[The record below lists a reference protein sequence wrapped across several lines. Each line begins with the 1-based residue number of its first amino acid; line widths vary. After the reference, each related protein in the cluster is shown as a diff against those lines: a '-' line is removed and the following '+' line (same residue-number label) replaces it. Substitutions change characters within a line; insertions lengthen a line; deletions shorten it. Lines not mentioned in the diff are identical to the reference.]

1 MRKMPRT
8 RRSLANPAQVAA
20 GSFCRAAAW
29 RIVLVASLL
38 LCMAVAAVAQS
49 SNSGDLRGTVT
60 DPTGAVIPGVKVSVL
75 NTETGVT
82 TELTTNDAGIYDSV
96 SIRIGKYRITFSKE
110 GFGKLVRDGVTLD
123 VGVLSVDAQ
132 LTVGAAQQQVEVTAE
147 APLLKTDT
155 GEQAAT
161 LRTEVMAQLPNVGQD
176 WQNFEKILPGFQ
188 NANNANGAMSINGTM
203 PNYFNIMADGGSVE
217 LPHSDNFDVA
227 IFETVQEVQI
237 QTSTFS
243 AQYGIG
249 GAVFNQIS
257 KGGTNQFHGAAYEYL
272 RNNFFNSRNT
282 FSPSVSLSRW
292 DNFGASIGGPT
303 IKNRMFFY
311 FNVDK
316 VINNGGSYPF
326 SSFPTAAAR
335 AGNFSDTGSNKVTSY
350 QNLIY
355 DPMSTVVTGPSQ
367 FTRSPFPN
375 NSIPSNRFSPV
386 AVAAENLWPLPN
398 VGAPGQVS
406 NNFQTFVPSV
416 SPFLKF
422 FGRLD
427 YNISDANRLTFSIT
441 ERDNPG
447 VGYSSNCPSNCN
459 PFDIDSRN
467 VQVSDVWTVKPTLV
481 NEFRMAYTRQGNWY
495 TPQSFGQGYPQKLG
509 ITYAV
514 ADVLPTIT
522 VSGPVGSASLGPG
535 TNAIYAEDSLQPSDV
550 VTLIKGRHI
559 LHFGGELLDFR
570 DNSTPWGNIN
580 AASLTF
586 SGAFTRSAYNVTSTG
601 LGYAD
606 FLLGAVASWSAGYT
620 PITGGRQKDP
630 QVFVQDDYK
639 VLPNLTVNLGLRYER
654 QAGWHEVANRVG
666 VFDPTIPNTLS
677 GNLGAMWIAPANGRT
692 NLMDGVNVWLPRVS
706 FAWSPHSQWSI
717 RGGFGIYSL
726 PWSIDTYSGGAMG
739 FGTLSSGSISNTD
752 QTNPLFYAQDTR
764 PPIFVQNG
772 CVPGTGCYV
781 LASHDPA
788 GYNGQ
793 SVNFI
798 PRHIP
803 VGKNYEWTFSVQREF
818 RSMVVEAAYVGNHG
832 SGLPYPVNINQIPQ
846 QSLGLLPVQNYRPYP
861 QYSAI
866 NGNYFDAYSNYDS
879 LQLSF
884 NKRFAHGFSF
894 STNYVWSKF
903 LSNYDS
909 SGWGSRNGTN
919 TIQNSFAR
927 NTTYARSNFDV
938 PQNWKGNLVY
948 ALPFGKGKALLNR
961 GGVLDVLAGGWQV
974 SSLFLYQ
981 SGNVFTVQ
989 MNSNNTNSQANSQYP
1004 NVVTGVPL
1012 YPSQKTAAQ
1021 WFNPAAF
1028 VSPGQYTY
1036 GNAGRNILRGPRYS
1050 DVDFSAA
1057 KTVRLPKLEHGEI
1070 QFRFD
1075 ATNALNHTSLGIPNA
1090 SIGGSTVG
1098 QITGAALSG
1107 RVFQLGA
1114 RLAF

>member
-1 MRKMPRT
+1 MRKAT
-8 RRSLANPAQVAA
+8 AL
-20 GSFCRAAAW
+20 RAL
-29 RIVLVASLL
+29 LVATAF
-38 LCMAVAAVAQS
+38 LCIALAGFAQS
-49 SNSGDLRGTVT
+49 TNSSDLRGTVT
-60 DPTGAVIPGVKVSVL
+60 DSTGAVIPGAKVTIL
-75 NTETGVT
+75 NSETGVT
-82 TELTTNDAGIYDSV
+82 TELTTNDAGIYDAV
-96 SIRIGKYRITFSKE
+96 SIRPGKYKITFSKE
-110 GFGKLVRDGVTLD
+110 GFGKLVREEVTLD
-123 VGVLSVDAQ
+123 VGVLSIDAQ
-132 LTVGAAQQQVEVTAE
+132 LTVGASQQQIEVTAE

-155 GEQAAT
+155 PEQSET
-161 LRTEVMAQLPNVGQD
+161 LRTQVMAQLPNIGQD
-176 WQNFEKILPGFQ
+176 WQNFEKVLPGFQ
-188 NANNANGAMSINGTM
+188 NANNANGAMSINGNM
-203 PNYFNIMADGGSVE
+203 PNYFNIMADGGSVM

-257 KGGTNQFHGAAYEYL
+257 KGGTNQWHGAAYEYL

-292 DNFGASIGGPT
+292 DNFGASVGGPT
-303 IKNRMFFY
+303 IKNKMFFY

-326 SSFPTAAAR
+326 SSFPTALAR
-335 AGNFSDTGSNKVTSY
+335 AGNFSDTGSNKLTSY

-355 DPMSTVVTGPSQ
+355 DPLTTVSTGPSA
-367 FTRSPFPN
+367 FSRTPFPN
-375 NSIPSNRFSPV
+375 NTIPTSRFSPV
-386 AVAAENLWPLPN
+386 AVAAESLWPTPN
-398 VGAPGQVS
+398 LGVPNQVS
-406 NNFQTFVPSV
+406 NNYQTFVPSV

-422 FGRLD
+422 FGRID
-427 YNISDANRLTFSIT
+427 YNISDSNRLTFSIT

-447 VGYSSNCPSNCN
+447 IGYSSNCPSGCN

-467 VQVSDVWTVKPTLV
+467 IQVSDVWTLKPTIV

-495 TPQSFGQGYPQKLG
+495 TPQSFGEGYPSKLG
-509 ITYAV
+509 INYAV
-514 ADVLPTIT
+514 ADVLPSLS
-522 VSGPVGSASLGPG
+522 VSGPVGGTSIGPG

-550 VTLIKGRHI
+550 VTLIKGKHI

-586 SGAFTRSAYNVTSTG
+586 SGAFTRSGYNVTSSG

-606 FLLGAVASWSAGYT
+606 FLLGAVANWSAGYT
-620 PITGGRQKDP
+620 PITGARQKDP
-630 QVFVQDDYK
+630 QVFAQDDFK
-639 VLPNLTVNLGLRYER
+639 VLPNLTVNLGLRFER
-654 QAGWHEVANRVG
+654 QAGWHEVANRLG
-666 VFDPTIPNTLS
+666 GFDPTLQNPLS
-677 GNLGAMWIAPANGRT
+677 GNLGAMWFASANGRQ
-692 NLMDGVNVWLPRVS
+692 NEMEGVNVWLPRVG
-706 FAWSPHSQWSI
+706 FAWSPAAKWSV

-726 PWSIDTYSGGAMG
+726 PWSIDTYSGGEMG

-752 QTNPLFYAQDTR
+752 QMTPLFYAQSNA

-781 LASHDPA
+781 LASHDPS

-793 SVNFI
+793 GVNFV

-803 VGKNYEWTFSVQREF
+803 VGKNYEWSFSAQREF
-818 RSMVVEAAYVGNHG
+818 GSGMVVELAYVGNHG

-846 QSLGLLPVQNYRPYP
+846 ASLGLLPVQNYRPYP

-879 LQLSF
+879 MQLSF
-884 NKRFAHGFSF
+884 QKRFAHGFSLN
-894 STNYVWSKF
+894 TNYVWSKM

-919 TIQNSFAR
+919 TIQNSYAR
-927 NTTYARSNFDV
+927 NTTYSLSNFDV
-938 PQNWKGNLVY
+938 PQNWKGSVVY
-948 ALPFGKGKALLNR
+948 ALPFGKGQKFLNS
-961 GGVLDVLAGGWQV
+961 GGIADAFLGGWQV

-981 SGNVFTVQ
+981 SGNVFTAQ

-1004 NVVTGVPL
+1004 NVVPGVPL
-1012 YPSQKTAAQ
+1012 YPANKTAAE

-1028 VSPGQYTY
+1028 SAPAQYTY

-1057 KTVRLPKLEHGEI
+1057 KTVRIMERAQI

-1075 ATNALNHTSLGIPNA
+1075 ATNALNHTSLGIPNS

-1098 QITGAALSG
+1098 QITGAQLSG
-1107 RVFQLGA
+1107 RTLQLGA
-1114 RLAF
+1114 RLSF

>member
-1 MRKMPRT
+1 MGKT
-8 RRSLANPAQVAA
+8 GSIRR
-20 GSFCRAAAW
+20 W
-29 RIVLVASLL
+29 T
-38 LCMAVAAVAQS
+38 AVARRGLPFAAISLWMVGAGFAQS
-49 SNSGDLRGTVT
+49 TNSADLRGTVT
-60 DPTGAVIPGVKVSVL
+60 DATGSVVPGATVTIL
-75 NTETGVT
+75 NTETGVA
-82 TELTTNDAGIYDSV
+82 TELITNAAGIYDSV
-96 SIRIGKYRITFSKE
+96 SIRTGKYRVTFSKS
-110 GFGKLVRDGVTLD
+110 GFEKLARDGVVLD
-123 VGVLSVDAQ
+123 VGVLSLDAR
-132 LTVGAAQQQVEVTAE
+132 LTVGTAQQEIQVTAE
-147 APLLKTDT
+147 APLLKTET
-155 GEQAAT
+155 GEQSST
-161 LRTEVMAQLPNVGQD
+161 LRTEVMAQLPNIGQD
-176 WQNFEKILPGFQ
+176 WQNFEKVLPGFQ
-188 NANNANGAMSINGTM
+188 NANNANGAMSINGNM
-203 PNYFNIMADGGSVE
+203 PNYFNIMADGGSVV

-227 IFETVQEVQI
+227 IFETIQEVQI

-257 KGGTNQFHGAAYEYL
+257 KGGTNQWHGAGYEYL

-282 FSPSVSLSRW
+282 FSPAVSLSRW
-292 DNFGASIGGPT
+292 DNFGASIGGPV
-303 IKNRMFFY
+303 IKNKMFFY

-316 VINNGGSYPF
+316 IINNGGSYPF
-326 SSFPTAAAR
+326 SSFPTLAAR
-335 AGNFSDTGSNKVTSY
+335 NGNFSDTGSNKVTSY

-355 DPMSTVVTGPSQ
+355 DPNTTVPTGPNA
-367 FTRSPFPN
+367 FTRTPFPN
-375 NSIPSNRFSPV
+375 NIIPVTRFSPV
-386 AVAAENLWPLPN
+386 AVAAEALWPLPN
-398 VGAPGQVS
+398 VGLLNQVT
-406 NNFQTFVPSV
+406 NNYQTFVPSV

-422 FGRLD
+422 FGRED
-427 YNISDANRLTFSIT
+427 YNISDANRLSFSIT
-441 ERDNPG
+441 ERDNKG
-447 VGYSSNCPSNCN
+447 IGYSSNCPSNCN
-459 PFDIDSRN
+459 PFDIDSKN
-467 VQVSDVWTVKPTLV
+467 IQVSDVWTVNPRMV

-495 TPQSFGQGYPQKLG
+495 TPQSFGQGYPAKLG
-509 ITYAV
+509 MPYAV
-514 ADVLPTIT
+514 ADVLPTLT
-522 VSGPVGSASLGPG
+522 VNGPVGSTSIGPG

-550 VTLIKGRHI
+550 VTLIRGRHI
-559 LHFGGELLDFR
+559 LHFGGEVLDFR

-586 SGAFTRSAYNVTSTG
+586 SGAFTRSGYNVTSTG

-606 FLLGAVASWSAGYT
+606 FLLGAVSNWSAGYT
-620 PITGGRQKDP
+620 PITGARQVDP
-630 QVFVQDDYK
+630 QVFVQDDFK
-639 VLPNLTVNLGLRYER
+639 VLPNLTVNMGLRYER

-666 VFDPTIPNTLS
+666 VFDPTLQNSLT
-677 GNLGAMWIAPANGRT
+677 GTAGAMWIAPANGRT
-692 NLMDGVNVWLPRVS
+692 NLMDGVNVWLPRAS
-706 FAWSPHSQWSI
+706 FAWSPASKWSI

-752 QTNPLFYAQDTR
+752 QTTPLFYAQNPT
-764 PPIFVQNG
+764 PPITIQNG
-772 CVPGTGCYV
+772 CKPGTGCFV

-803 VGKNYEWTFSVQREF
+803 VGKNYQWSLGVQREIGN
-818 RSMVVEAAYVGNHG
+818 SIVVELAYVANHG

-846 QSLGLLPVQNYRPYP
+846 ANLGLLPVQNYRPYP

-879 LQLSF
+879 MQLSF
-884 NKRFAHGFSF
+884 RKRFANGFSF
-894 STNYVWSKF
+894 DTNYVWSKM
-903 LSNYDS
+903 LSTYDS

-927 NTTYARSNFDV
+927 NSTYSLSNFDV
-938 PQNWKGNLVY
+938 PQNWKGTVVY
-948 ALPFGKGKALLNR
+948 ALPFGKGKRLLNR
-961 GGVLDVLAGGWQV
+961 GGIADALVGGWDV

-981 SGNVFTVQ
+981 SGNVFTAS

-1004 NVVTGVPL
+1004 NVVPGVPL
-1012 YPSQKTAAQ
+1012 YPANQTAAL

-1028 VSPGQYTY
+1028 TAPGQYTY

-1050 DVDFSAA
+1050 DVDFSAS
-1057 KTVRLPKLEHGEI
+1057 KTVRIPKLEQGQL

-1075 ATNALNHTSLGIPNA
+1075 ATNALNHTSLGIPNS

-1107 RVFQLGA
+1107 RTLQLGA
-1114 RLAF
+1114 RLSF

>member
-1 MRKMPRT
+1 MRKTPIT
-8 RRSLANPAQVAA
+8 ICSLARLGQGPLL
-20 GSFCRAAAW
+20 AAA
-29 RIVLVASLL
+29 LSLGI
-38 LCMAVAAVAQS
+38 AVAGLAQS
-49 SNSGDLRGTVT
+49 TNSSDLRGTVT
-60 DPTGAVIPGVKVSVL
+60 DSTGAVIAGAKVTIV
-75 NTETGVT
+75 NTETGVST
-82 TELTTNDAGIYDSV
+82 DLTTNDAGIYDSV
-96 SIRIGKYRITFSKE
+96 SIRPGKYRVTFSRE
-110 GFGKLVRDGVTLD
+110 GFGKLVRDGVILD
-123 VGVLSVDAQ
+123 VGVLSLDAQ
-132 LTVGAAQQQVEVTAE
+132 LTVGASQQEIVVTAE
-147 APLLKTDT
+147 TTLLKTET
-155 GEQAAT
+155 GEQSAT
-161 LRTEVMAQLPNVGQD
+161 LRTEVMSQLPNIGQD
-176 WQNFEKILPGFQ
+176 WQNFQKFLPGFQ
-188 NANNANGAMSINGTM
+188 NANNANGALSVNGNM
-203 PNYFNIMADGGSVE
+203 PNYFNIMADGGSVL

-257 KGGTNQFHGAAYEYL
+257 KGGTNQWHGAGYEYL

-282 FSPSVSLSRW
+282 FSPAVSLSRW

-303 IKNRMFFY
+303 IKNKMFFY

-316 VINNGGSYPF
+316 IINNGGSYPF

-335 AGNFSDTGSNKVTSY
+335 SGNFSDTGGNKLTSF

-355 DPMSTVVTGPSQ
+355 DPNSTVSTGPNVFSR
-367 FTRSPFPN
+367 TPFPN
-375 NSIPSNRFSPV
+375 NVIPVSRFSPV
-386 AVAAENLWPLPN
+386 AVASEALWPMPN
-398 VGAPGQVS
+398 LGVANQVS
-406 NNFQTFVPSV
+406 NNYQTFVPSV

-427 YNISDANRLTFSIT
+427 YNVSESNRLTFSIT

-447 VGYSSNCPSNCN
+447 IGYSSNCPSSCN
-459 PFDIDSRN
+459 PFDIDSLN
-467 VQVSDVWTVKPTLV
+467 IQVSDVWTISPTIV

-495 TPQSFGQGYPQKLG
+495 TPMSFGQGYPAKLG
-509 ITYAV
+509 VPYAV
-514 ADVLPTIT
+514 ADVLPTLT
-522 VSGPVGSASLGPG
+522 ASGPVGGASIGPG

-550 VTLIKGRHI
+550 VTLIKGKHI

-580 AASLTF
+580 AANMTF
-586 SGAFTRSAYNVTSTG
+586 SGAFTRSGYNVTSSG

-630 QVFVQDDYK
+630 QVFVQDDFK
-639 VLPNLTVNLGLRYER
+639 VLPNLTVNIGLRYER

-666 VFDPTIPNTLS
+666 VFDPTLANSLS
-677 GNLGAMWIAPANGRT
+677 GSPGAMWIAPANGRT
-692 NLMDGVNVWLPRVS
+692 NLMEGVNVWLPRVS
-706 FAWSPHSQWSI
+706 FAWSPFSKWSI

-752 QTNPLFYAQDTR
+752 QMTPLFYAQNPK
-764 PPIFVQNG
+764 PPITIQNG
-772 CVPGTGCYV
+772 CVPGTGCFV

-793 SVNFI
+793 SVNYI

-803 VGKNYEWTFSVQREF
+803 VGKNYQWSFGVQREIGGA
-818 RSMVVEAAYVGNHG
+818 VVELAYVGNHG
-832 SGLPYPVNINQIPQ
+832 TGLPYPVNINQIPQ
-846 QSLGLLPVQNYRPYP
+846 ASLGLLPVQNYRPFP

-879 LQLSF
+879 MQLSF
-884 NKRFAHGFSF
+884 RKRFAHGFSLD
-894 STNYVWSKF
+894 TNYVWSKM

-927 NTTYARSNFDV
+927 DSTYSLSNFDV
-938 PQNWKGNLVY
+938 PQNWKGSVIY
-948 ALPFGKGKALLNR
+948 ALPFGKGKKFLGH
-961 GGVLDVLAGGWQV
+961 GGIADAIVGGWQV

-981 SGNVFTVQ
+981 SGNVFTAQ

-1004 NVVTGVPL
+1004 NVAPGVPL
-1012 YPSQKTAAQ
+1012 YPANKTAAQ

-1028 VSPGQYTY
+1028 AAPGQYTY

-1050 DVDFSAA
+1050 DVDFSAS
-1057 KTVRLPKLEHGEI
+1057 KTLNIMEHAQI

-1075 ATNALNHTSLGIPNA
+1075 ATNALNHTSLGIPNS

-1107 RVFQLGA
+1107 RTLQLGA
-1114 RLAF
+1114 RLSF

>member
-1 MRKMPRT
+1 MRKAT
-8 RRSLANPAQVAA
+8 AL
-20 GSFCRAAAW
+20 RAL
-29 RIVLVASLL
+29 LVATAF
-38 LCMAVAAVAQS
+38 LCIALAGFAQS
-49 SNSGDLRGTVT
+49 TNSSDLRGTVT
-60 DPTGAVIPGVKVSVL
+60 DSTGAVIPGAKVTIL
-75 NTETGVT
+75 NSETGVT
-82 TELTTNDAGIYDSV
+82 TELTTNDAGIYDAV
-96 SIRIGKYRITFSKE
+96 SIRPGKYKITFSKE
-110 GFGKLVRDGVTLD
+110 GFGKLVREEVTLD
-123 VGVLSVDAQ
+123 VGVLSIDAQ
-132 LTVGAAQQQVEVTAE
+132 LTVGASQQQIEVTAE

-155 GEQAAT
+155 PEQSET
-161 LRTEVMAQLPNVGQD
+161 LRTQVMAQLPNIGQD
-176 WQNFEKILPGFQ
+176 WQNFEKVLPGFQ
-188 NANNANGAMSINGTM
+188 NANNANGAMSINGNM
-203 PNYFNIMADGGSVE
+203 PNYFNIMADGGSVM

-249 GAVFNQIS
+249 GAVFNQIR
-257 KGGTNQFHGAAYEYL
+257 KGGTNQWHGAAYEYL

-282 FSPSVSLSRW
+282 FSPSVSLSRR
-292 DNFGASIGGPT
+292 DNFGASVGGPT
-303 IKNRMFFY
+303 IKNKMFFY

-326 SSFPTAAAR
+326 SSFPTALAR
-335 AGNFSDTGSNKVTSY
+335 AGNFSDTGSNKLTSF

-355 DPMSTVVTGPSQ
+355 DPLTTVSTGPSA
-367 FTRSPFPN
+367 FSRTPFPN
-375 NSIPSNRFSPV
+375 NTIPTSRFSPV
-386 AVAAENLWPLPN
+386 AVAAESLWPTPN
-398 VGAPGQVS
+398 LGVPNQVS
-406 NNFQTFVPSV
+406 NNYQTFVPSV

-422 FGRLD
+422 FGRID
-427 YNISDANRLTFSIT
+427 YNISDSNRLTFSIT

-447 VGYSSNCPSNCN
+447 IGYSSNCPSGCN

-467 VQVSDVWTVKPTLV
+467 IQVSDVWTLKPTIV

-495 TPQSFGQGYPQKLG
+495 TPQSFGEGYPSKLG
-509 ITYAV
+509 INYAV
-514 ADVLPTIT
+514 ADVLPSLS
-522 VSGPVGSASLGPG
+522 VSGPVGGTSIGPG

-550 VTLIKGRHI
+550 VTLIKGKHI

-586 SGAFTRSAYNVTSTG
+586 SGAFTRSGYNVTSSG

-606 FLLGAVASWSAGYT
+606 FLLGAVANWSAGYT
-620 PITGGRQKDP
+620 PITGARQKDP
-630 QVFVQDDYK
+630 QVFAQDDFK
-639 VLPNLTVNLGLRYER
+639 VLPNLTVNLGLRFER
-654 QAGWHEVANRVG
+654 QAGWHEVANRLG
-666 VFDPTIPNTLS
+666 GFDPTLQNPLS
-677 GNLGAMWIAPANGRT
+677 GNLGAMWFASANGRQ
-692 NLMDGVNVWLPRVS
+692 NEMEGVNVWLPRVG
-706 FAWSPHSQWSI
+706 FAWSPAAKWSV

-726 PWSIDTYSGGAMG
+726 PWSIDTYSGGEMG

-752 QTNPLFYAQDTR
+752 QMTPLFYAQSNA

-781 LASHDPA
+781 LASHDPS

-793 SVNFI
+793 GVNFV

-803 VGKNYEWTFSVQREF
+803 VGKNYEWSFSAQREF
-818 RSMVVEAAYVGNHG
+818 GSGMVVELAYVGNHG

-846 QSLGLLPVQNYRPYP
+846 ASLGLLPVQNYRPYP

-879 LQLSF
+879 MQLSF
-884 NKRFAHGFSF
+884 QKRFAHGFSLN
-894 STNYVWSKF
+894 TNYVWSKM

-919 TIQNSFAR
+919 TIQNSYAR
-927 NTTYARSNFDV
+927 NTTYSLSNFDV
-938 PQNWKGNLVY
+938 PQNWKGSVVY
-948 ALPFGKGKALLNR
+948 ALPFGKGQKFLNS
-961 GGVLDVLAGGWQV
+961 GGIADAFLGGWQV

-981 SGNVFTVQ
+981 SGNVFTAQ

-1004 NVVTGVPL
+1004 NVVPGVPL
-1012 YPSQKTAAQ
+1012 YPANKTAAE

-1028 VSPGQYTY
+1028 SAPAQYTY

-1057 KTVRLPKLEHGEI
+1057 KTVRIMERAQI

-1075 ATNALNHTSLGIPNA
+1075 ATNALNHTSLGIPNS

-1098 QITGAALSG
+1098 QITGAQLSG
-1107 RVFQLGA
+1107 RTLQLGA
-1114 RLAF
+1114 RLSF

>member
-1 MRKMPRT
+1 MRRLPSPVQT
-8 RRSLANPAQVAA
+8 
-20 GSFCRAAAW
+20 
-29 RIVLVASLL
+29 VLVACAL
-38 LCMAVAAVAQS
+38 LCTAGAALAQS
-49 SNSGDLRGTVT
+49 TNSSDLRGTVT
-60 DPTGAVIPGVKVSVL
+60 DATGAVIPGVKVSIL

-82 TELTTNDAGIYDSV
+82 TELTTNDAGLYDSV
-96 SIRIGKYRITFSKE
+96 SIRPGKYRITFSKE
-110 GFGKLVRDGVTLD
+110 GFGKMVREGVTLD

-155 GEQAAT
+155 GEQSAT
-161 LRTEVMAQLPNVGQD
+161 LRTEVMTQLPNVGQD
-176 WQNFEKILPGFQ
+176 WQNFEKVLPGFQ
-188 NANNANGAMSINGTM
+188 NANNANGAMAINGTM

-237 QTSTFS
+237 QTSSFS

-257 KGGTNQFHGAAYEYL
+257 KGGTNQLHGAAYEYL

-292 DNFGASIGGPT
+292 DNFGASVGGPT

-316 VINNGGSYPF
+316 IINNGGSYPF
-326 SSFPTAAAR
+326 SSFPTLAAR
-335 AGNFSDTGSNKVTSY
+335 NGDFSDTSSNKTTSY

-355 DPMSTVVTGPSQ
+355 DPLTTVVTGPSQ
-367 FTRSPFPN
+367 FTRSPFPGN
-375 NSIPSNRFSPV
+375 KIPSNRFSPV
-386 AVAAENLWPLPN
+386 AVATESLWPLPN
-398 VGAPGQVS
+398 IGVPNQVA
-406 NNFQTFVPSV
+406 NNYQTFVPSV

-427 YNISDANRLTFSIT
+427 YNVSDSNRITFSIT

-467 VQVSDVWTVKPTLV
+467 VQVSDVWTVKPTMV

-495 TPQSFGQGYPQKLG
+495 TPQSFGQGYPAKLG

-514 ADVLPTIT
+514 ADVLPSISA
-522 VSGPVGSASLGPG
+522 SGPVGGASVGPG

-550 VTLIKGRHI
+550 VTLIKGKHI

-586 SGAFTRSAYNVTSTG
+586 SGAFTRSAYNVTTTG

-630 QVFVQDDYK
+630 QVFIQDDYK

-706 FAWSPHSQWSI
+706 FAWSPKTNWSV

-752 QTNPLFYAQDTR
+752 QTTPLFYAQDTH

-798 PRHIP
+798 PKHIP

-818 RSMVVEAAYVGNHG
+818 RNIVVEAAYVGNHG

-846 QSLGLLPVQNYRPYP
+846 ASLGLLPVQNYRPYP

-884 NKRFAHGFSF
+884 TKRFAHGFSF
-894 STNYVWSKF
+894 NTNYVWSKF
-903 LSNYDS
+903 LSTYDS

-919 TIQNSFAR
+919 TIQNSYAR
-927 NTTYARSNFDV
+927 NSTYSLSNFDV
-938 PQNWKGNLVY
+938 PQNWKGSVVY
-948 ALPFGKGKALLNR
+948 ALPIGKGRAFLNH
-961 GGVLDVLAGGWQV
+961 GGVLDVIAGGWQV

-989 MNSNNTNSQANSQYP
+989 MNSNSTNSQANSQYP
-1004 NVVTGVPL
+1004 NVVPGVPL
-1012 YPSQKTAAQ
+1012 YPANQTAAQ

-1036 GNAGRNILRGPRYS
+1036 GNAGRNILRGPNYS

-1057 KTVRLPKLEHGEI
+1057 KTVPIPLPKLERGDL

-1075 ATNALNHTSLGIPNA
+1075 ATNALNHTSLGIPNS
-1090 SIGGSTVG
+1090 SIGSSTVG

-1114 RLAF
+1114 RFSF

>member
-1 MRKMPRT
+1 MRKMPRAH
-8 RRSLANPAQVAA
+8 RSPARPMPVVTGIVSPERALRALWVAA
-20 GSFCRAAAW
+20 LIF
-29 RIVLVASLL
+29 
-38 LCMAVAAVAQS
+38 CMAVAAMAQS
-49 SNSGDLRGTVT
+49 TNSSDLRGTVT
-60 DPTGAVIPGVKVSVL
+60 DSTGAVIPGARVELL

-82 TELTTNDAGIYDSV
+82 TELSTNNAGIYDSV
-96 SIRIGKYRITFSKE
+96 SIRPGKYRITVTKE

-123 VGVLSVDAQ
+123 VGVLSVDLQ
-132 LTVGAAQQQVEVTAE
+132 LNVGTSQQQIQVTAE

-155 GEQAAT
+155 GDQSST
-161 LRTEVMAQLPNVGQD
+161 LRTDVMAQLPNIGQD
-176 WQNFEKILPGFQ
+176 WQNFEKVLPGFQ
-188 NANNANGAMSINGTM
+188 NANNANGAMSINGNM
-203 PNYFNIMADGGSVE
+203 PNYFNIMADGGSVL

-257 KGGTNQFHGAAYEYL
+257 KGGTNQIHGAGYEYL

-292 DNFGASIGGPT
+292 DNFGGSVGGP
-303 IKNRMFFY
+303 ILKNKMFFY

-316 VINNGGSYPF
+316 IINNGGSYPF

-335 AGNFSDTGSNKVTSY
+335 AGNFSDTSSNKVTSY

-355 DPMSTVVTGPSQ
+355 DPLTTVVTGPSA

-375 NSIPSNRFSPV
+375 NTIPQNRFSPV
-386 AVAAENLWPLPN
+386 AVAAESLWPMPN
-398 VGAPGQVS
+398 IGVANQVA
-406 NNFQTFVPSV
+406 NNYQTFVPSV

-427 YNISDANRLTFSIT
+427 YNISDTNRLTFSIT

-447 VGYSSNCPSNCN
+447 VGYSSNCPSGCN

-467 VQVSDVWTVKPTLV
+467 VQVSDVWAISPRLV

-495 TPQSFGQGYPQKLG
+495 TPQSFGQGYPAKLG
-509 ITYAV
+509 INYAV
-514 ADVLPTIT
+514 ADVLPTLT
-522 VSGPVGSASLGPG
+522 VSGPVGGTSIGPG

-550 VTLIKGRHI
+550 VTLIKGKHI
-559 LHFGGELLDFR
+559 LHFGGEVLDFR

-580 AASLTF
+580 AASMTF
-586 SGAFTRSAYNVTSTG
+586 SGAFTRSGYNVTTSG

-606 FLLGAVASWSAGYT
+606 FLLGAVSSWSAGYT
-620 PITGGRQKDP
+620 PITGARQKDP
-630 QVFVQDDYK
+630 QVFVQDDFK

-666 VFDPTIPNTLS
+666 VFDPTLQNSLS

-692 NLMDGVNVWLPRVS
+692 NLMDGVNVWLPRAS
-706 FAWSPHSQWSI
+706 FAWSPASKWSI

-752 QTNPLFYAQDTR
+752 QVNPLFYAQNAN

-803 VGKNYEWTFSVQREF
+803 VGKNYEWSVSVQREI
-818 RSMVVEAAYVGNHG
+818 RSMVVEAAYVGSHG

-846 QSLGLLPVQNYRPYP
+846 ASLGLLPVQNYRPYP

-866 NGNYFDAYSNYDS
+866 NGNYFDGYSNYDS
-879 LQLSF
+879 LQISFRKRFGHGLSF
-884 NKRFAHGFSF
+884 D
-894 STNYVWSKF
+894 TNYVWSKM

-927 NTTYARSNFDV
+927 NSTYSLSNFDV
-938 PQNWKGNLVY
+938 PQNWKGSVVY
-948 ALPFGKGKALLNR
+948 ALPFGKNQKFLNH
-961 GGVLDVLAGGWQV
+961 GGVANLFLGGWQV

-1004 NVVTGVPL
+1004 NVVPGVPL
-1012 YPSQKTAAQ
+1012 YPAEKTAAM

-1028 VSPGQYTY
+1028 VAPGQYTY

-1057 KTVRLPKLEHGEI
+1057 KTVPLPKLERGQL

-1075 ATNALNHTSLGIPNA
+1075 ATNALNHTSLGIPNS
-1090 SIGGSTVG
+1090 SIGSSTVG
-1098 QITGAALSG
+1098 QITGAQLSG
-1107 RVFQLGA
+1107 RTLQLGA
-1114 RLAF
+1114 RLSF

>member
-1 MRKMPRT
+1 MRKAT
-8 RRSLANPAQVAA
+8 AL
-20 GSFCRAAAW
+20 RAL
-29 RIVLVASLL
+29 LVATAF
-38 LCMAVAAVAQS
+38 LCIALAGFAQS
-49 SNSGDLRGTVT
+49 TNSSDLRGTVT
-60 DPTGAVIPGVKVSVL
+60 DSTGAVIPGAKVTIL
-75 NTETGVT
+75 NSETGVT
-82 TELTTNDAGIYDSV
+82 TELTTNDAGIYDAV
-96 SIRIGKYRITFSKE
+96 SIRPGKYKITFSKE
-110 GFGKLVRDGVTLD
+110 GFGKLVREEVTLD
-123 VGVLSVDAQ
+123 VGVLSIDAQ
-132 LTVGAAQQQVEVTAE
+132 LTVGASQQQIEVTAE

-155 GEQAAT
+155 PEQSET
-161 LRTEVMAQLPNVGQD
+161 LRTQVMAQLPNIGQD
-176 WQNFEKILPGFQ
+176 WQNFEKVLPGFQ
-188 NANNANGAMSINGTM
+188 NANNANGAMSINGNM
-203 PNYFNIMADGGSVE
+203 PNYFNIMADGGSVM

-257 KGGTNQFHGAAYEYL
+257 KGGTNQWHGAAYEYL

-303 IKNRMFFY
+303 IKNKMFFY

-326 SSFPTAAAR
+326 SSFPTALAR
-335 AGNFSDTGSNKVTSY
+335 AGNFSDTGSNKLTSY

-355 DPMSTVVTGPSQ
+355 DPLTTVSTGPSA
-367 FTRSPFPN
+367 FSRTPFPN
-375 NSIPSNRFSPV
+375 NTIPTSRFSPV
-386 AVAAENLWPLPN
+386 AVAAESLWPTPN
-398 VGAPGQVS
+398 LGVPNQVS
-406 NNFQTFVPSV
+406 NNYQTFVPSV

-422 FGRLD
+422 FGRID
-427 YNISDANRLTFSIT
+427 YNISDSNRLTFSIT

-447 VGYSSNCPSNCN
+447 IGYSSNCPSGCN

-467 VQVSDVWTVKPTLV
+467 IQVSDVWTLKPTIV

-495 TPQSFGQGYPQKLG
+495 TPQSFGEGYPSKLG
-509 ITYAV
+509 INYAV
-514 ADVLPTIT
+514 ADVLPSLS
-522 VSGPVGSASLGPG
+522 VSGPVGGTSIGPG

-550 VTLIKGRHI
+550 VTLIKGKHI

-586 SGAFTRSAYNVTSTG
+586 SGAFTRSGYNVTSSG

-606 FLLGAVASWSAGYT
+606 FLLGAVANWSAGYT
-620 PITGGRQKDP
+620 PITGARQKDP
-630 QVFVQDDYK
+630 QVFAQDDFK
-639 VLPNLTVNLGLRYER
+639 VLPNLTVNLGLRFER
-654 QAGWHEVANRVG
+654 QAGWHEVANRLG
-666 VFDPTIPNTLS
+666 GFDPTLQNPLS
-677 GNLGAMWIAPANGRT
+677 GNLGAMWFASANGRQ
-692 NLMDGVNVWLPRVS
+692 NEMEGVNVWLPRVG
-706 FAWSPHSQWSI
+706 FAWSPAAKWSV

-726 PWSIDTYSGGAMG
+726 PWSIDTYSGGEMG

-752 QTNPLFYAQDTR
+752 QMTPLFYAQSNA

-781 LASHDPA
+781 LASHDPS

-793 SVNFI
+793 GVNFV

-803 VGKNYEWTFSVQREF
+803 VGKNYEWSFSAQREF
-818 RSMVVEAAYVGNHG
+818 GSGMVVELAYVGNHG

-846 QSLGLLPVQNYRPYP
+846 ASLGLLPVQNYRPYP

-879 LQLSF
+879 MQLSF
-884 NKRFAHGFSF
+884 QKRFAHGFSLN
-894 STNYVWSKF
+894 TNYVWSKM

-919 TIQNSFAR
+919 TIQNSYAR
-927 NTTYARSNFDV
+927 NTTYSLSNFDV
-938 PQNWKGNLVY
+938 PQNWKGSVVY
-948 ALPFGKGKALLNR
+948 ALPFGKGQKFLNS
-961 GGVLDVLAGGWQV
+961 GGIADAFLGGWQV

-981 SGNVFTVQ
+981 SGNVFTAQ

-1004 NVVTGVPL
+1004 NVVPGVPL
-1012 YPSQKTAAQ
+1012 YPANKTAAE

-1028 VSPGQYTY
+1028 SAPAQYTY

-1057 KTVRLPKLEHGEI
+1057 KTVRIMERAQI

-1075 ATNALNHTSLGIPNA
+1075 ATNALNHTSLGIPNS

-1098 QITGAALSG
+1098 QITGAQLSG
-1107 RVFQLGA
+1107 RTLQLGA
-1114 RLAF
+1114 RLSF

>member
-1 MRKMPRT
+1 MIRIFGT
-8 RRSLANPAQVAA
+8 V
-20 GSFCRAAAW
+20 RAV
-29 RIVLVASLL
+29 VLVLG
-38 LCMAVAAVAQS
+38 MAVAAFAQS
-49 SNSGDLRGTVT
+49 TNSGDLRGTVT
-60 DPTGAVIPGVKVSVL
+60 DASGAVIPGVKVTIL

-82 TELTTNDAGIYDSV
+82 TELETNASGIYDSV
-96 SIRIGKYRITFSKE
+96 SIRTGHYRVTFSKD
-110 GFGKLVRDGVTLD
+110 GFSKLVRDGVVLD
-123 VGVLSVDAQ
+123 VGVLKLDEQLSVGTALQ
-132 LTVGAAQQQVEVTAE
+132 AVEVTAE
-147 APLLKTDT
+147 APLLRTET
-155 GEQAAT
+155 GEQSSI
-161 LRTEVMAQLPNVGQD
+161 LRTEVMAQLPNIGQD

-188 NANNANGAMSINGTM
+188 NANNANGALSINGNM
-203 PNYFNIMADGGSVE
+203 PNYFNIMADGGSVL

-237 QTSTFS
+237 STSTFS

-257 KGGTNQFHGAAYEYL
+257 KGGTNQWHGAAYEYL

-282 FSPSVSLSRW
+282 FSPAVSLSRW
-292 DNFGASIGGPT
+292 DNFGGSVGGPV
-303 IKNRMFFY
+303 IHNKMFFY

-316 VINNGGSYPF
+316 IINNGGSYPI
-326 SSFPTAAAR
+326 SSFPTVAAR
-335 AGNFSDTGSNKVTSY
+335 NGDFSDVGGNKLTSY

-355 DPMSTVVTGPSQ
+355 DPSSTVVTGPSA
-367 FTRSPFPN
+367 FTRTPFAGN
-375 NSIPSNRFSPV
+375 KIPVSRFSPV
-386 AVAAENLWPLPN
+386 AIAAEALLPMPNLG
-398 VGAPGQVS
+398 VPGQVA
-406 NNFQTFVPSV
+406 NNFQTFVPSL

-427 YNISDANRLTFSIT
+427 YNLSDSNRISFSIT
-441 ERDNPG
+441 ERDNKG
-447 VGYSSNCPSNCN
+447 IGYSSNCPSNCN
-459 PFDIDSRN
+459 PFDIDSKN
-467 VQVSDVWTVKPTLV
+467 IQLSDVWTATPRTV
-481 NEFRMAYTRQGNWY
+481 NEFRIAYTRQGNWY
-495 TPQSFGQGYPQKLG
+495 TPQSFGQGYPAKLG
-509 ITYAV
+509 ISYAV
-514 ADVLPTIT
+514 ADVLPTLT
-522 VSGPVGSASLGPG
+522 VNGPVGSTSIGPG

-550 VTLIKGRHI
+550 VTLIRGRHI
-559 LHFGGELLDFR
+559 LHFGGEVLDFR

-586 SGAFTRSAYNVTSTG
+586 SGAFTRSGYNVTTTG

-606 FLLGAVASWSAGYT
+606 FLLGAVANWSAGYT

-630 QVFVQDDYK
+630 QLFIQDDFK
-639 VLPNLTVNLGLRYER
+639 VLPNFTVNLGLRYEY

-666 VFDPTIPNTLS
+666 VFDPTLQNSLS
-677 GNLGAMWIAPANGRT
+677 GTLGAMWISPANGRT
-692 NLMDGVNVWLPRVS
+692 SLMDGVNVWLPRAS
-706 FAWSPHSQWSI
+706 FAWSPRNSWSI

-752 QTNPLFYAQDTR
+752 QTTPLFYAQNPK
-764 PPIFVQNG
+764 PPITVQNG

-803 VGKNYEWTFSVQREF
+803 VGKNYQWSLAVQREF
-818 RSMVVEAAYVGNHG
+818 HNSVLELAYVANHG
-832 SGLPYPVNINQIPQ
+832 SGLPYPVNINQIPAND
-846 QSLGLLPVQNYRPYP
+846 LGLLPVQNYRPYP

-866 NGNYFDAYSNYDS
+866 NGNYFDAYSNYQS
-879 LQLSF
+879 MQLSYR
-884 NKRFAHGFSF
+884 KRFARGFSF
-894 STNYVWSKF
+894 DTNYVWSKMM
-903 LSNYDS
+903 SNYDS

-927 NTTYARSNFDV
+927 DSTYSRSNFDV
-938 PQNWKGNLVY
+938 PQNWKGSVVY
-948 ALPFGKGKALLNR
+948 ELPFGRGKRFVNQGGLTNALI
-961 GGVLDVLAGGWQV
+961 GGWQV

-989 MNSNNTNSQANSQYP
+989 MNTNSTNSQANSQYP
-1004 NVVTGVPL
+1004 NVVPGVPL
-1012 YPSQKTAAQ
+1012 YPANKTAAQ

-1036 GNAGRNILRGPRYS
+1036 GDAGRNILRGPRYS
-1050 DVDFSAA
+1050 DVDFSAS
-1057 KTVRLPKLEHGEI
+1057 KSLVVPKLEHGLL

-1090 SIGGSTVG
+1090 SIGNSAVG
-1098 QITGAALSG
+1098 QITGAQLSG
-1107 RVFQLGA
+1107 RTLQLGA
-1114 RLAF
+1114 RLSF

>member
-1 MRKMPRT
+1 MSNSHQPPQGLAAITMR
-8 RRSLANPAQVAA
+8 
-20 GSFCRAAAW
+20 
-29 RIVLVASLL
+29 
-38 LCMAVAAVAQS
+38 AVAAAILFVSMTATGFAQS
-49 SNSGDLRGTVT
+49 TNSSDLRGTVS
-60 DPTGAVIPGVKVSVL
+60 DSTGAVIPGVKVSIQNVD
-75 NTETGVT
+75 TGVI

-96 SIRIGKYRITFSKE
+96 SIRPGRYRVTFSKD
-110 GFGKLVRDGVTLD
+110 GFEKLIRDGITLD

-132 LTVGAAQQQVEVTAE
+132 LTIGTAQQQISVTAE
-147 APLLKTDT
+147 APLLKTET
-155 GEQAAT
+155 GEQSTT
-161 LRTEVMAQLPNVGQD
+161 LRTEVMNELPNIGQD
-176 WQNFEKILPGFQ
+176 WQNFEKVIAGFQ
-188 NANNANGAMSINGTM
+188 SANNANNALSINGTM
-203 PNYFNIMADGGSVE
+203 PNYYNIMADGGSVL

-227 IFETVQEVQI
+227 IFETVQEVQVE
-237 QTSTFS
+237 TSSFS

-257 KGGTNQFHGAAYEYL
+257 KGGTNGFHGAAYEYL
-272 RNNFFNSRNT
+272 RTNYFNSRNT
-282 FSPSVSLSRW
+282 FSPSVGLLRW
-292 DNFGASIGGPT
+292 DNFGGSVGGPI
-303 IKNRMFFY
+303 IKNKMFFY

-316 VINNGGSYPF
+316 IINNGGSYPF

-335 AGNFSDTGSNKVTSY
+335 SGNFSDVGSNKVTSY

-355 DPMSTVVTGPSQ
+355 DPTSTVVTGPNA
-367 FTRSPFPN
+367 FTRSPFPG
-375 NSIPSNRFSPV
+375 NSIPQTRFSPV
-386 AVAAENLWPLPN
+386 AVAAEALWPMPN
-398 VGAPGQVS
+398 IGVPNQVA
-406 NNFQTFVPSV
+406 NNYQTFQPSV

-427 YNISDANRLTFSIT
+427 YNLSDSNRLTFSIT

-447 VGYSSNCPSNCN
+447 IGYSSNCPSGCN

-467 VQVSDVWTVKPTLV
+467 VQASDVWTIKPTLV

-495 TPQSFGQGYPQKLG
+495 TPMSFGQGYPTKLG
-509 ITYAV
+509 IGYAV
-514 ADVLPTIT
+514 ADVLPTLT
-522 VSGPVGSASLGPG
+522 VSGPVGGTSIGPG

-586 SGAFTRSAYNVTSTG
+586 SGAFTRSGYNVTTTG

-606 FLLGAVASWSAGYT
+606 FLLGAVSSWSAGYT

-630 QVFVQDDYK
+630 QVFVQDDFK
-639 VLPNLTVNLGLRYER
+639 VLPNLTLNFGLRYER
-654 QAGWHEVANRVG
+654 QSGWHEVANRLG
-666 VFDPTIPNTLS
+666 GFDPTIQNPIS
-677 GNLGAMWIAPANGRT
+677 GTLGAMWFGQSGGR
-692 NLMDGVNVWLPRVS
+692 NSLMDGVNVWLPRVS
-706 FAWSPHSQWSI
+706 FAWSPLSKWSV

-726 PWSIDTYSGGAMG
+726 PWSIDTYSGGEMG
-739 FGTLSSGSISNTD
+739 FGTLSSGSITNTD
-752 QTNPLFYAQDTR
+752 QTTPLFYAQDPH
-764 PPIFVQNG
+764 PPIFPQNG

-781 LASHDPA
+781 LASHDPG

-803 VGKNYEWTFSVQREF
+803 VGKNYEWTFSVEREIGN
-818 RSMVVEAAYVGNHG
+818 SVVEAAYVGNHG

-846 QSLGLLPVQNYRPYP
+846 ANLGQLPVQNYRPYP

-866 NGNYFDAYSNYDS
+866 NGNYFDAYSNYDA
-879 LQLSF
+879 LQVTF
-884 NKRFAHGFSF
+884 HKRFARGFSF
-894 STNYVWSKF
+894 DTNYTWSKF

-919 TIQNSFAR
+919 NIQNSFTR
-927 NTTYARSNFDV
+927 NATYSLSNFDI
-938 PQNWKGNLVY
+938 PQAWKGWVVY
-948 ALPFGKGKALLNR
+948 MLPFGKGHRLLGNNS
-961 GGVLDVLAGGWQV
+961 VLNLIAGGWQV
-974 SSLFLYQ
+974 SSLFLWQ
-981 SGNVFTVQ
+981 SGNVFTVT

-1004 NVVTGVPL
+1004 NVVPGVPL
-1012 YPSQKTAAQ
+1012 YPSQKTAAL

-1036 GNAGRNILRGPRYS
+1036 GDAGRNILRGPRYS

-1057 KTVRLPKLEHGEI
+1057 KVIPLPKLERG
-1070 QFRFD
+1070 QLQLRFD
-1075 ATNALNHTSLGIPNA
+1075 ASNALNHTSLGIP
-1090 SIGGSTVG
+1090 STGIGSSTVG

-1107 RVFQLGA
+1107 RTLQLGA
-1114 RLAF
+1114 RFSF